1 MKSYFKTLALV
12 SISFYALVSFV
23 SFTPNLTHW
32 DVGGRG
38 AFAFFTI
45 IVSVVVE
52 VAMESFN
59 NEQASKKR

>member
-12 SISFYALVSFV
+12 TISFYALVSFV

-45 IVSVVVE
+45 IISIVVE
-52 VAMESFN
+52 VAMAEFN
-59 NEQASKKR
+59 NEKTYK

>member
-52 VAMESFN
+52 VAMDSFN
-59 NEQASKKR
+59 NEQESKRK